1 MRHLALVKLAS
12 LAMLSIGTMAA
23 AAPAHAQAYDP
34 NYPVCMQVYGP
45 LSRTEC
51 RYFSIPQCQA
61 SASGR
66 SARCEINPFL
76 PMPLASRSKRRSL
89 GIIGVIATLTERR

>member
-1 MRHLALVKLAS
+1 MRHSLLVKLAGFA
-12 LAMLSIGTMAA
+12 LPVIGTMAA
-23 AAPAHAQAYDP
+23 VAPARAQAYDP
-34 NYPVCMQVYGP
+34 NYPVCMQVFGP

-66 SARCEINPFL
+66 SAQCSLNPFFANAYRA
-76 PMPLASRSKRRSL
+76 PIEAPAPRHHRRH
-89 GIIGVIATLTERR
+89 RRPY

>member
-66 SARCEINPFL
+66 SARCEINPFFAN
-76 PMPLASRSKRRSL
+76 ASREPIEAPIPRHHRRHRH
-89 GIIGVIATLTERR
+89 AD

>member
-1 MRHLALVKLAS
+1 MRHSVLAKLAS
-12 LAMLSIGTMAA
+12 LALLPIGTMAA

-34 NYPVCMQVYGP
+34 NYPVCMQVFGP

-66 SARCEINPFL
+66 SAQCTLNPFFANADRQ
-76 PMPLASRSKRRSL
+76 PIEAPIPRHHRRHRH
-89 GIIGVIATLTERR
+89 AY